1 MRKIFLLTCFI
12 AVLQSDGAFA
22 AIPKPTPRP
31 AQEAKETREV
41 KLSDPA
47 SALEKLREQYPNLNI
62 PDSSDIRWITP
73 TGKGAEADIQK
84 ALENNAV
91 LFSPN
96 PYQVARYEDE
106 NEENSERGVS
116 YSAPAESNDFTE
128 QEVRDARLA
137 QHWLDVK
144 EDLALREIDN
154 KALALVQEFSE
165 AKNAIPPVQGQNG
178 ALNYNYGDHIPKI
191 ICRPNRITDIAL
203 QPGEKVT
210 AVHAGDTT
218 RWQVN
223 PAKSGTGEGET
234 VHVIIKP
241 LAPDISTNLLVM
253 TDRRTYNL
261 DLVSSNREFIPSVRF
276 SYPDDAIQNWNT
288 FIAENRAKRQNELVL
303 AEGANLSPDDLYFGY
318 EIVKG
323 KEAPWRP
330 VRVFDDGSK
339 TYIEL
344 PSKYKSM
351 EAPVLLFYE
360 GQQQKLVNYR
370 VKDRFYIVDRIMTK
384 KAVLIAGKTRVVIE
398 RNREKAGAG
407 K

>member
-1 MRKIFLLTCFI
+1 
-12 AVLQSDGAFA
+12 
-22 AIPKPTPRP
+22 
-31 AQEAKETREV
+31 
-41 KLSDPA
+41 
-47 SALEKLREQYPNLNI
+47 LREQYPNLKI
-62 PDSSDIRWITP
+62 PASSDIRWITP
-73 TGKGAEADIQK
+73 TGKGEEADIQK

-106 NEENSERGVS
+106 EQEQYKNYPDPNDTNSREEQ
-116 YSAPAESNDFTE
+116 ADPID

-137 QHWLDVK
+137 QYWLDVK
-144 EDLALREIDN
+144 EDLQLREIDN
-154 KALALVQEFSE
+154 KALELVQEFSE
-165 AKNAIPPVQGQNG
+165 AKNAVPPVQGQNG

-191 ICRPNRITDIAL
+191 VCRPNRITDVAL

-210 AVHAGDTT
+210 AVHAGDTA

-223 PAKSGTGEGET
+223 PAKSGAGEAET

-253 TDRRTYNL
+253 TDRRTYNM

-276 SYPDDAIQNWNT
+276 SYPDDAIRNWNA
-288 FIAENRAKRQNELVL
+288 FIAENKAKRQNELVL

-318 EIVKG
+318 EVVKG
-323 KEAPWRP
+323 KEAPWKP
-330 VRVFDDGSK
+330 VRIFDDGSK
-339 TYIEL
+339 TYIEM
-344 PSKYKSM
+344 PSRYRSM

-370 VKDRFYIVDRIMTK
+370 VKDRFYIADRIMTK

-398 RNREKAGAG
+398 RKKEAHEKAGAG